1 MRLNLNSSRLGEAVQ
16 IGDNIYI
23 IKTMVAIGGGKGY
36 LTHKGLRQRFLHNL
50 QDGREEQILQVH
62 TSYFSIFFSFHFQ
75 NKFLNSN
82 AMM

>member
-23 IKTMVAIGGGKGY
+23 VKTLVAIGGGDGH

-50 QDGREEQILQVH
+50 QDGREEKILQVC
-62 TSYFSIFFSFHFQ
+62 TYYTGQ
-75 NKFLNSN
+75 QAMNSSQ
-82 AMM
+82 